1 MSASPK
7 DDPADVA
14 GDGFEALMAGKER
27 VVASSL
33 RPRRGAAA
41 AASCPTGVKAKM
53 HGQMAEPGCGD
64 Q

>member
-33 RPRRGAAA
+33 KTKAQGRGRPLPAD
-41 AASCPTGVKAKM
+41 SVKAKM